1 MLAGKSKTEILKA
14 TTSALDRKE
23 LSPGHAAQLLA
34 DWKRI
39 DHVLAFQREAAAIPA
54 EVLAL
59 VEQRQQARADKQ
71 WAESDRLRDEIAQRG
86 WIVKDT
92 KDGQEV
98 KRR

>member
-1 MLAGKSKTEILKA
+1 MSSLAVQVLGN
-14 TTSALDRKE
+14 E
-23 LSPGHAAQLLA
+23 LSPGQAAQLLT

-71 WAESDRLRDEIAQRG
+71 WAESDRLRDAIAQLG

-92 KDGQEV
+92 KEGPKV
-98 KRR
+98 SPR